1 MAWSREKVLAHISG
15 IGLVPIVRAPSP
27 EDGLQ
32 AAEAIVASGI
42 GIAEITMTVPNAI
55 HVLER
60 LADRYGDKVLLG
72 AGTILDT
79 ETCRAALLAGAQ
91 FIVTPALDTRVIE
104 MARRYSKPC
113 IPGALTPTEVL
124 TAWQAGADW
133 VKIFPCGPVGGPSY
147 IKALKGPF
155 PQIEFIPTGG
165 VNLETTPEF
174 IKAGAA
180 AVAVGGEL
188 VNLQALKEGKF
199 EVITETA
206 RKFLEAVRAGRAALG
221 KG

>member
-1 MAWSREKVLAHISG
+1 MAWSREKAVALIRE
-15 IGLVPIVRAPSP
+15 IGLIPIVRVPSP
-27 EDGLQ
+27 EEGFQ
-32 AAEAIVASGI
+32 AVEAIIAGGI
-42 GIAEITMTVPNAI
+42 GIAEITMTIPNVI
-55 HVLER
+55 HVVER

-72 AGTILDT
+72 AGTVLDT

-155 PQIEFIPTGG
+155 PQIEFVPTGG

-188 VNLQALKEGKF
+188 VNLKALKEGKF

-206 RKFLEAVRAGRAALG
+206 RKFLEAVRAGRAAIG